1 MEKAKISKNIYI
13 KMNSNSFDSEGN
25 SYETKGEEAEYE
37 NKKHEE
43 QEEKEEHAEQEEKPL
58 TNLDLIK
65 SISTTLTMI
74 LEENKNLKHY
84 KEIIHK
90 QKKMIFSSTTVPNI
104 SIYDYLIR
112 IQTYSNIEKNTLII
126 SLIYIDRL
134 CELGHLTLTYYNIHR
149 IIFSS
154 ILMAIKYNEDCFYDN
169 KYYSEIAG
177 VKLKELNIMENI
189 FFEMCQ
195 FKFYVSFEIFEKYS
209 QYLNSF
215 EKNK

>member
-13 KMNSNSFDSEGN
+13 KMNSNSFDSEEN

-74 LEENKNLKHY
+74 IEENKNLKNY
-84 KEIIHK
+84 KEIIRK
-90 QKKMIFSSTTVPNI
+90 QKKMIFSANTVPNI

-112 IQTYSNIEKNTLII
+112 IQTYSNIEKNTLIL

-154 ILMAIKYNEDCFYDN
+154 ILTAIKYNEDCFYDN

-189 FFEMCQ
+189 FVEMCQ